1 MKPRLPAPTPTL
13 VLALALAFPATLPLA
28 TRAASDWPSWRGPE
42 GHGGTP
48 SPGLPGPWSA
58 ADLAWKLPLPGKG
71 TSTPILLDEN
81 LILTSPLDGEDAVLA
96 VSPAG
101 RLLWQT
107 RLGTH
112 VTPKHRSLASGCN
125 ASPVTDGRT
134 IFVHFKSGNLA
145 ALNPDGSLRWKTN
158 LVEGF
163 GQERL
168 FWDSG
173 SSPVVTD
180 QHVVIARLHQ
190 GESWLAGFDKSTGRL
205 AWRQARQFT
214 APTENDNGYATPV
227 RFQHRGEPALLLWGA
242 DRLTAHRA
250 ADGQLLWTA
259 AGFNPEGTGYWPAIA
274 TPVVAGDLVVVPV
287 GRDDRPGQART
298 QAVRL
303 GGSGD
308 VTATHQAWKRDD
320 VGVFVASPAVHDGRL
335 YLLRHRGEVACL
347 DPATGRTQWTGSFPQ
362 SSSPYYASPIVAR
375 DILHAAREDGTVFSA
390 RVRPSFEI
398 LSENRL
404 GERIIATP
412 VAAAGRLYFR
422 GDAHLF
428 CVAGK

>member
-1 MKPRLPAPTPTL
+1 
-13 VLALALAFPATLPLA
+13 LALALALTLPLHQPLA
-28 TRAASDWPSWRGPE
+28 TQAASDWPSWRGPE
-42 GHGGTP
+42 GHGGTV
-48 SPGLPGPWSA
+48 SAGPGQWSA
-58 ADLAWKLPLPGKG
+58 TDLAWKLPLPGKG
-71 TSTPILLDEN
+71 TSTPVLLDGN

-96 VSPAG
+96 VSPDG

-107 RLGTH
+107 RLGAH
-112 VTPKHRSLASGCN
+112 VNPKHRSLASGCN

-134 IFVHFKSGNLA
+134 LFVHFKSGNFA

-158 LVEGF
+158 LVERF

-180 QHVVIARLHQ
+180 QHVIIARLHQ
-190 GESWLAGFDKSTGRL
+190 GESWLAAFDKATGRL
-205 AWRQARQFT
+205 AWRQTRQFT

-227 RFQHRGEPALLLWGA
+227 RFQHRGEPALLVWGA
-242 DRLTAHRA
+242 DHLTAHRA
-250 ADGQLLWTA
+250 TDGQLLWTA

-287 GRDDRPGQART
+287 GRDDRPNQART
-298 QAVRL
+298 QAIRL

-347 DPATGRTQWTGSFPQ
+347 DPATGRTLWTGSLPP
-362 SSSPYYASPIVAR
+362 SSSPYYASPIVAGG
-375 DILHAAREDGTVFSA
+375 ILHAAREDGTIFSA
-390 RVRPSFEI
+390 RVGPSFEL

-428 CVAGK
+428 CVARR